1 MKKNDTVTGSPPSP
15 RGVPGI
21 GLRRRGDP
29 GVVARERPIRKTFL
43 VLRLL
48 GLLGALGIVLW
59 GTGSDA
65 ELRKVTLTLHWYP
78 QTQFAGYYM
87 AREKGFYLRRGID
100 LEIRRGGADVDGARE
115 LREGRTDF
123 ATMFLTG
130 ALRFRTADLP
140 LVNVGQIV
148 NRGNTLIVAK
158 KKNRILAVGD
168 LDKRRMSLW
177 GDVFSG
183 AYKQL
188 FAARKIWPVVVPQYF
203 SVELFLRGAVDACCA
218 MTYNEYIR
226 ILQAG
231 YRPEELTVVS
241 LRDEG
246 CDFPEDGI
254 YCLAPTWRQDPE
266 LCRNVL
272 EASLEGWR
280 YASRHPEETVALVQ
294 RLADGAGYTVNPL
307 LLRHMLQA
315 ILPSI
320 FPEAPGE
327 TWIPGTLS
335 RQDYER
341 TAAMMSQVFVLSG
354 GNAPYEDFVPYG
366 ADPTWGK
373 NLRGVEVPR
382 EGEPPHAP

>member
-1 MKKNDTVTGSPPSP
+1 MRD
-15 RGVPGI
+15 
-21 GLRRRGDP
+21 DP
-29 GVVARERPIRKTFL
+29 GSGWGT
-43 VLRLL
+43 L
-48 GLLGALGIVLW
+48 GPPQKESWLW
-59 GTGSDA
+59 GQIWRGFMVLGWLLLIGGGSA
-65 ELRKVTLTLHWYP
+65 EALSRRVTLTLHWYP

-87 AREKGFYLRRGID
+87 AQEKGFYLRRGID
-100 LEIRRGGADVDGARE
+100 LEIRRGGADVDGPRE
-115 LREGRTDF
+115 LKEGRTQF

-130 ALRFRTADLP
+130 ALRFRAMDLP

-158 KKNRILAVGD
+158 KKSRILSISD

-177 GDVFSG
+177 GDHFAG

-188 FAARKIWPVVVPQYF
+188 FAARKIWPVVVPQFF
-203 SVELFLRGAVDACCA
+203 SVELFLRGAVDACSA

-231 YRPEELTVVS
+231 YRPEELTVIS

-254 YCLAPTWRQDPE
+254 YCLASTWQNDPE

-280 YASRHPEETVALVQ
+280 YAALHPEETVDLLQ
-294 RLADGAGYTVNPL
+294 KKADEAGYTVNRL
-307 LLRHMLQA
+307 LLRHMLLE

-320 FPEAPGE
+320 FPPSSGDWLPGR
-327 TWIPGTLS
+327 LS
-335 RQDYER
+335 REDYER
-341 TAAMMSQVFVLSG
+341 TAAMMGQVFVLSG
-354 GNAPYEDFVPYG
+354 GIAPYEAFVPYG
-366 ADPTWGK
+366 DDRTWSGTGLAGNPAVK
-373 NLRGVEVPR
+373 G
-382 EGEPPHAP
+382 ASW